1 MSLPNELKDPIDE
14 IKTAS
19 NRVLVIC
26 LILAVMSLFGLLVAL
41 YKVGNGYRKQG
52 IEAAAEETIYW
63 REAYRIKDSLY
74 SDCSNKRAGDSKET
88 KEGLDRRNEKT
99 NEIKKLVKESK

>member
-1 MSLPNELKDPIDE
+1 MKLPQELNKSIDE

-19 NRVLVIC
+19 NRVLVTC

-41 YKVGNGYRKQG
+41 YRIGNGYRSQG
-52 IEAAAEETIYW
+52 VEKAIEETKYW

-74 SDCSNKRAGDSKET
+74 SDCSNKRAEDTRET
-88 KEGLDRRNEKT
+88 TEGLKRRIEN
-99 NEIKKLVKESK
+99 NIEIKKLVKESK